1 MQFSFPAG
9 RLIGLEGTGI
19 LSEVEVRWKEGNVGV
34 ESLRKKLKVPAI
46 DMMRYRESAHHV
58 PVPDK
63 RSKRILGEKRG
74 NEKG

>member
-1 MQFSFPAG
+1 MWGF
-9 RLIGLEGTGI
+9 EG
-19 LSEVEVRWKEGNVGV
+19 
-34 ESLRKKLKVPAI
+34 LRKKLKVPAI

-74 NEKG
+74 MRRDSDTHPYPLLLYM